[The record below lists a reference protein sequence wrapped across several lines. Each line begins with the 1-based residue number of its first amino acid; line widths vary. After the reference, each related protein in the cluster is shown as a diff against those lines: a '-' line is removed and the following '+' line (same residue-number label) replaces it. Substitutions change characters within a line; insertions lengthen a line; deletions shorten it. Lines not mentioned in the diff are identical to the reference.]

1 MSLTAEIPAG
11 PVVAPSHQEYGQ
23 RPTEQSR
30 SDRYAMS
37 RAPTDYVGGTLS
49 ATLGGG
55 TRMATTYRADHI
67 GSLLRPPAVLEAHAA
82 QAAGRITLE
91 QLREIEDDAI
101 ESVLALQR
109 EIGLSVV
116 SDGEYRRSSWAGGFP
131 DAVDG
136 YVSAPPPITFH
147 WQLPE
152 GTSTDISDALQAII
166 QTTPQQAGRVI
177 GERIRQHKRLTG
189 REAPF
194 MKEHAGVPFKITMPA
209 PSYVVARGFKPGVTT
224 EAYASRADLMADV
237 SAVYRD
243 EVRWLYDQGVPYIQ
257 LDNPHYPDYIEESR
271 RQQWRDIGIEPDA
284 AILEDIAGDN
294 ACIAGLSA
302 AERANV
308 TIATHICRGNG
319 RSAWH
324 TQGGYDPIAEKV
336 FGGLDVDTFLLEYD
350 SDRAGGFEPLRFV
363 PKGKNVVL
371 GLITTKSGALES
383 QDVLMRRI
391 EEASKYVPME
401 NLSLS
406 PQCGFASV
414 DQGNLLTGDDQRRKL
429 ELVVDTARK
438 AWS

>member
-1 MSLTAEIPAG
+1 M
-11 PVVAPSHQEYGQ
+11 V
-23 RPTEQSR
+23 
-30 SDRYAMS
+30 
-37 RAPTDYVGGTLS
+37 
-49 ATLGGG
+49 
-55 TRMATTYRADHI
+55 TTYRADHI

-82 QAAGRITLE
+82 QAAGRMSLE
-91 QLREIEDDAI
+91 ELRQIEDEAI
-101 ESVLALQR
+101 TMVLALQR
-109 EIGLSVV
+109 EVGIDVV

-136 YVSAPPPITFH
+136 YVSAEPPISFQ
-147 WQLPE
+147 WKLPE
-152 GTSTDISDALQAII
+152 GTSEEIAGALQAII

-177 GERIRQHKRLTG
+177 GARIRQTKRLTG
-189 REAPF
+189 HEAPF
-194 MKEHAGVPFKITMPA
+194 LKEHAGAPYKITMPA

-224 EAYASRADLMADV
+224 EAYASRADLMNDV
-237 SAVYRD
+237 STVYQD
-243 EVRWLYDQGVPYIQ
+243 EVRYLLDLGVPYIQ

-271 RQQWRDIGIEPDA
+271 RQQWRAIGIEPET

-294 ACIAGLSA
+294 ACIAGIDRS
-302 AERANV
+302 NV

-324 TQGGYDPIAEKV
+324 TQGGYDPIAEQV

-350 SDRAGGFEPLRFV
+350 SDRSGGFEPLRFV

-371 GLITTKSGALES
+371 GLVTTKTGALEV
-383 QDVLMRRI
+383 QDDLLRRI
-391 EEASKYVPME
+391 DEASKYVPIE

-414 DQGNLLTGDDQRRKL
+414 DQGNLLTWDDQRRKL

-438 AWS
+438 VWH